1 VVLEA
6 DNFSE
11 KLSALQGAIIFFGKE
26 SEMDL
31 SLAGKTVIVTGGG
44 SNIGRAIS
52 LTFAREGANLVVA
65 ELKADFG
72 EKVVQEANDLKAG
85 GRSMVI
91 ETDVTKVEAAEALAK
106 KTMDEFGRIDVLV
119 NNVGWDVQMLFTE
132 TTPDF
137 WDKVIDIN
145 YKGVLNCTKAV
156 LPHMIE
162 QKSGAIVSIGSDAGR
177 MGEFKE
183 AVYGGCKG
191 AVIAFTKAVAR
202 ETGRYGIRLNVVCP
216 GMTVPADEEIG
227 SGSMWQVTKA
237 QFTPEILEKAAKS
250 YALRRVGKAQEVA
263 NAVVFLASDAAS
275 FITGQTLS
283 ASGGYT
289 MM

>member
-1 VVLEA
+1 
-6 DNFSE
+6 
-11 KLSALQGAIIFFGKE
+11 
-26 SEMDL
+26 MDL
-31 SLAGKTVIVTGGG
+31 GLAGKTVIVTGGG

-52 LTFAREGANLVVA
+52 LTFAREGANLAVA
-65 ELKADFG
+65 ELKAEFG
-72 EKVVQEANDLKAG
+72 EKTVQEANALKAG
-85 GRSMVI
+85 GRSLVI
-91 ETDVTKVEAAEALAK
+91 EADVTKFDAVEAMVNKAIG
-106 KTMDEFGRIDVLV
+106 EFGKVDILV
-119 NNVGWDVQMLFTE
+119 NNVGWDEVMLFID
-132 TTPDF
+132 TTPDL
-137 WDKVIDIN
+137 WDKIISIN

-177 MGEFKE
+177 IGEFRE
-183 AVYGGCKG
+183 SVYGGCKG

-216 GMTVPADEEIG
+216 GMTVPGDEEIG

-237 QFTPEILEKAAKS
+237 QYPPELVEKIGKS
-250 YALRRVGKAQEVA
+250 YPLRRVGKAQEVA
-263 NAVVFLASDAAS
+263 NAVAFLASDAAS

>member
-1 VVLEA
+1 
-6 DNFSE
+6 
-11 KLSALQGAIIFFGKE
+11 
-26 SEMDL
+26 MDL

-72 EKVVQEANDLKAG
+72 EKVVQEAKALKAG

-91 ETDVTKVEAAEALAK
+91 ETDVTKVDAAEAMVK
-106 KTMDEFGRIDVLV
+106 KTLDEFGKIDVLV
-119 NNVGWDVQMLFTE
+119 NNVGWDIMTLFVE

-162 QKSGAIVSIGSDAGR
+162 QKSGAIVNIGSDAGR
-177 MGEFKE
+177 MGEYSE
-183 AVYGGCKG
+183 AVYGGCTG

-216 GMTVPADEEIG
+216 GMTVPSDEEIG

-237 QFTPEILEKAAKS
+237 QFTPEVLEKAAKS

>member
-1 VVLEA
+1 
-6 DNFSE
+6 
-11 KLSALQGAIIFFGKE
+11 
-26 SEMDL
+26 MDL
-31 SLAGKTVIVTGGG
+31 GLAGKTAIVTGGG

-52 LTFAREGANLVVA
+52 LTFAREGANLVIA
-65 ELKADFG
+65 ELKKDFG
-72 EKVVQEANDLKAG
+72 EEVVAKAKTLKTG
-85 GRSMVI
+85 GRAMVI
-91 ETDVTKVEAAEALAK
+91 ETDVTKVDTVEALVK
-106 KTMDEFGRIDVLV
+106 KTLDEFGKIDILV
-119 NNVGWDVQMLFTE
+119 NNVGWDIQMLFVE

-137 WDKVIDIN
+137 WDKVININ

-162 QKSGAIVSIGSDAGR
+162 RKSGAIVNIGSDAGR
-177 MGEFKE
+177 IGEFKE

-216 GMTVPADEEIG
+216 GLTVPADEEIG
-227 SGSMWQVTKA
+227 SGSMWKVTKEY
-237 QFTPEILEKAAKS
+237 FTPELLEKASKS
-250 YALRRVGKAQEVA
+250 YPLRRVAKAQEIA

-275 FITGQTLS
+275 FVTGQTLS
-283 ASGGYT
+283 VSGGYS

>member
-1 VVLEA
+1 
-6 DNFSE
+6 
-11 KLSALQGAIIFFGKE
+11 
-26 SEMDL
+26 MDL
-31 SLAGKTVIVTGGG
+31 GLKGKTVIVTGGG

-52 LTFAREGANLVVA
+52 LTFAGEGANVVIA
-65 ELKADFG
+65 ELKAVFG
-72 EKVVQEANDLKAG
+72 EKAASEANALKAG
-85 GRSMVI
+85 GQTVVI
-91 ETDVTKVEAAEALAK
+91 ETDVTKFDMVEATVK
-106 KTMDEFGRIDVLV
+106 KTIEKFGRVDILV
-119 NNVGWDVQMLFTE
+119 NNVGWDDVKLFVD
-132 TTPDF
+132 TTPDL
-137 WDKVIDIN
+137 WSKLIDIN

-162 QKSGAIVSIGSDAGR
+162 QKGGAIVSIGSDAGR

-216 GMTVPADEEIG
+216 GMTVPAMEELG
-227 SGSMWQVTKA
+227 EGSMWRQTLSSYGPEVQA
-237 QFTPEILEKAAKS
+237 QAAKN
-250 YALRRVGKAQEVA
+250 YPLRRIGKAQEVA
-263 NAVVFLASDAAS
+263 NAVVFLASDRAS

>member
-1 VVLEA
+1 MNL
-6 DNFSE
+6 
-11 KLSALQGAIIFFGKE
+11 G
-26 SEMDL
+26 
-31 SLAGKTVIVTGGG
+31 LAGKTVIVTGGG

-52 LTFAREGANLVVA
+52 LTFAREGANVAIA
-65 ELKADFG
+65 ELKEAFG
-72 EKVVQEANDLKAG
+72 EKAASDANALKAG
-85 GRSMVI
+85 GRTIVV
-91 ETDVTKVEAAEALAK
+91 ETDVTKIDAVEAMVK
-106 KTMDEFGRIDVLV
+106 KTIEEFGKVDILV
-119 NNVGWDVQMLFTE
+119 NNVGWDSLMFFVD

-137 WDKVIDIN
+137 WDKIIAVN

-162 QKSGAIVSIGSDAGR
+162 QKSGAVVSIGSDAGR

-227 SGSMWQVTKA
+227 EGSNWKQTRS
-237 QFTPEILEKAAKS
+237 FYTPEILEQAAKI
-250 YALRRVGKAQEVA
+250 YPLRRIGKSQEVA
-263 NAVVFLASDAAS
+263 NAVVFLASDGAS